1 MLLTHFVVVTVLS
14 SAPSQSP
21 ASAGTSTAAAE
32 TTARDLSPLL
42 AELRT
47 AHDVPGMTAAVTTG
61 SRVVAI
67 GAAGVRKRGA
77 TAPITVDDHMHLGS
91 CTKSMTATLCA
102 KLVEQGKLAWTNT
115 ASEAFAKLVPA
126 IDGGWTPAT
135 LEHFVT
141 NRSGTPTDL
150 DPLGLWLDLRLSKGT
165 LRAQR
170 MQLVEG
176 VLKTPPAQ
184 VPGTKFVYSNAGF
197 AIAGAMAEVALDAP
211 YETLLATHVFEPLGI
226 ARFGFGPPGTKGELD
241 QPLGHGADGKPVEI
255 GMRADNPAA
264 ITPAGRVHMPIGEW
278 AKYVAAHVRGE
289 REGGLVS
296 KETFVKLHTPLGEG
310 DERYAMGWAVTERP
324 WGGRVLTHAGTNT
337 MWFCVAWLAPERD
350 FAVLVAT
357 NQGGDRAA
365 KACDE
370 AASKLIADYL
380 AHEGATTK

>member
-21 ASAGTSTAAAE
+21 APTETSTAAAA

-42 AELRT
+42 AEVRT
-47 AHDVPGMTAAVTTG
+47 AHDMPGMTAAVTTG

-115 ASEAFAKLVPA
+115 ASEAFAKLVPT
-126 IDGGWTPAT
+126 IDGGWAPAT

-165 LRAQR
+165 LREQR

-184 VPGTKFVYSNAGF
+184 APGTKFVYSNAGF

-296 KETFVKLHTPLGEG
+296 KETFVKLHTPFGEG
-310 DERYAMGWAVTERP
+310 DGRYAMGWAVTERP
-324 WGGRVLTHAGTNT
+324 WGGRVLTHSGSNT

-380 AHEGATTK
+380 AHEGATAK